1 MSASAIN
8 LLTGAQGGA
17 VTGTG
22 SAGATASLSDNFDN
36 FLTLLTTQLQYQD
49 PLSPMD
55 ANEFTSQLVQF
66 SQVEQSIATNK
77 NLEAMIALQQAGQSV
92 AAVGYLGK
100 SIEALGDTAPLA
112 ESTATWNYALAKEA
126 SVNILRIVDSTGKTV
141 KILAGDTDPGKHT
154 FVWDGKDDNGIQM
167 PDGIY
172 RLIVAPQDLDGEP
185 METATSFAGTVSSVA
200 TVDGQI
206 TLDVQGVGITL
217 DKLLIIN
224 QPPAADDSA

>member
-1 MSASAIN
+1 MDSSAIS
-8 LLTGAQGGA
+8 LLTGASG
-17 VTGTG
+17 GTG
-22 SAGATASLSDNFDN
+22 STGSTAATASLSDNFDN

-77 NLEAMIALQQAGQSV
+77 NLEGLIALQQAGQSV

-100 SIEALGDTAPLA
+100 TVEALGNSAPLVD
-112 ESTATWNYALAKEA
+112 STATWNYALGQEA
-126 SVNILRIVDSTGKTV
+126 SINVLRIVDATGKTV
-141 KILAGDTDPGKHT
+141 KVLSGETDPGKHT
-154 FVWDGKDDNGIQM
+154 LTWDGKDDNGIQM
-167 PDGIY
+167 PDGVY
-172 RLIVAPQDLDGEP
+172 SLVVAPQNLDGEP
-185 METATSFAGTVSSVA
+185 MESASSFTGIVTSVA

-217 DKLLIIN
+217 DELLIIN
-224 QPPAADDSA
+224 QPPAADESV